1 MANLEFHEVTRENW
15 RAALRLAV
23 HPEQQRF
30 VADHAPIAAL
40 GLAKAYVRP
49 GGLVWPPYGIYSDGE
64 MLGFAMLAHP
74 AESSDAVWIYHF
86 FIDHR
91 YQGKGYGRSALY
103 EFIFLILERHPK
115 CNQIRLSVHPDNH
128 RAQRLYTDLGFQSTG
143 EEQDGEP
150 VYCLCRPAPA
160 PAQRA

>member
-1 MANLEFHEVTRENW
+1 MANLQIHEVTRENW

-23 HPEQQRF
+23 HPDQQRF

-49 GGLVWPPYGIYSDGE
+49 GGLIWIPYAIYNDGE
-64 MLGFAMLAHP
+64 IIGFTMLAHA
-74 AESSDAVWIYHF
+74 AESTDAVWIYHF

-91 YQGKGYGRSALY
+91 YQAKGHGRSALY
-103 EFIFLILERHPK
+103 ALIYLIFERYPSRK
-115 CNQIRLSVHPDNH
+115 QIRLSVHPDNH

-143 EEQDGEP
+143 EVQDGEP
-150 VYCLCRPAPA
+150 VYCLYRPAST